1 MNELNNTA
9 TSVGNYN
16 NISTALTSN
25 TSVVNIIEGLTLIKE
40 ADKTNWSGGNL
51 KYTITVNNQTD
62 KTYEKPVITDVI
74 DTDLVEFINGSVI
87 INGIE
92 ASTSQ
97 YRYNNDTH
105 TLSVDLDDVT
115 PSSISTLTFLVK
127 KKDQ

>member
-87 INGIE
+87 INEIE

-127 KKDQ
+127 KKD

>member
-25 TSVVNIIEGLTLIKE
+25 TPVVNIIEGLTLIKE

-51 KYTITVNNQTD
+51 KYIITVNNQTD

-127 KKDQ
+127 KKD

>member
-87 INGIE
+87 INEIE

-115 PSSISTLTFLVK
+115 PSSIFTLTFLVK
-127 KKDQ
+127 KKD

>member
-9 TSVGNYN
+9 ISVGNYN

-127 KKDQ
+127 KKD

>member
-51 KYTITVNNQTD
+51 KYIITVNNQTD

-97 YRYNNDTH
+97 YRYNNDTN

-127 KKDQ
+127 KKD

>member
-51 KYTITVNNQTD
+51 KYIITVNNQTD

-74 DTDLVEFINGSVI
+74 DTDLVEFINGSVT

-97 YRYNNDTH
+97 YRYNNDTQ

-127 KKDQ
+127 KKD

>member
-97 YRYNNDTH
+97 YIYNNDTH
-105 TLSVDLDDVT
+105 TLSVDLDDDNT
-115 PSSISTLTFLVK
+115 LINLYTYISC
-127 KKDQ
+127 

>member
-1 MNELNNTA
+1 MNELKNTA

-25 TSVVNIIEGLTLIKE
+25 TSVVNIIEGLTLIEE

-115 PSSISTLTFLVK
+115 PSSISALTFLVK
-127 KKDQ
+127 KKD

>member
-9 TSVGNYN
+9 ISVGNYN

-87 INGIE
+87 INEIE

-115 PSSISTLTFLVK
+115 PSSIFTLTFLVK
-127 KKDQ
+127 KKD

>member
-87 INGIE
+87 ITELRQVPLNIYIIMIRILY
-92 ASTSQ
+92 Q
-97 YRYNNDTH
+97 
-105 TLSVDLDDVT
+105 L
-115 PSSISTLTFLVK
+115 IWMM
-127 KKDQ
+127 

>member
-9 TSVGNYN
+9 ISVGNYN

-40 ADKTNWSGGNL
+40 ADKTHWSGGNL

-87 INGIE
+87 INEIE

-127 KKDQ
+127 KKD

>member
-62 KTYEKPVITDVI
+62 KTYAKPVITDVI

-127 KKDQ
+127 KKD

>member
-16 NISTALTSN
+16 NISTALTSK

-51 KYTITVNNQTD
+51 KYIITVNNQTD

-127 KKDQ
+127 KKD

>member
-16 NISTALTSN
+16 NIFTALTSN

-62 KTYEKPVITDVI
+62 KTYEKPIITDVI

-127 KKDQ
+127 KKD

>member
-9 TSVGNYN
+9 ISVGNYN

-25 TSVVNIIEGLTLIKE
+25 TSVVNIIEGLTLIKK

-87 INGIE
+87 INEIE

-127 KKDQ
+127 KKD

>member
-51 KYTITVNNQTD
+51 KHIITVNNQTD

-127 KKDQ
+127 KKD

>member
-16 NISTALTSN
+16 NISTVLTSN

-87 INGIE
+87 IDGIE

-97 YRYNNDTH
+97 YRYDNDTH

-127 KKDQ
+127 KKD

>member
-51 KYTITVNNQTD
+51 KYIITVNNQTD

-74 DTDLVEFINGSVI
+74 DTDLVEFINGSVT

-127 KKDQ
+127 KKD

>member
-62 KTYEKPVITDVI
+62 KTYEKTVITDVI

-127 KKDQ
+127 KKD

>member
-74 DTDLVEFINGSVI
+74 DTDLVEFINDSVI

-127 KKDQ
+127 KKD

>member
-9 TSVGNYN
+9 ISVGNYN

-87 INGIE
+87 INEIE

-127 KKDQ
+127 KKD

>member
-9 TSVGNYN
+9 ISVGNYN

-87 INGIE
+87 INKIE

-127 KKDQ
+127 KKD

>member
-92 ASTSQ
+92 VSTSQ

-127 KKDQ
+127 KKD